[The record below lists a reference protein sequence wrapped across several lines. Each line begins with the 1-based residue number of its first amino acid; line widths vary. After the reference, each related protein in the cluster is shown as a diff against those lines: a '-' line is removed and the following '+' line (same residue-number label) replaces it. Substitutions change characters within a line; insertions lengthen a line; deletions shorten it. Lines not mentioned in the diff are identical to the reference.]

1 MTEVWFYHL
10 QRQPLE
16 AALPNLL
23 ERSLARGWRA
33 VVQAAS
39 ERRLAELDELLW
51 SYAPESFLPH
61 GTQQDGEGETQPIF
75 LTTGTDNPNCA
86 DVRFFVENAE
96 MAPVLADAETAPA
109 QRAMLLFDGADEA
122 AVAAARAQWKQLR
135 DAGYALSYWRQSDE
149 GKWEK
154 QA

>member
-16 AALPNLL
+16 RALPTLL

-33 VVQAAS
+33 AVQAVS
-39 ERRLAELDELLW
+39 ERRLGEIDDLLW
-51 SYAPESFLPH
+51 SYTPESFLPH
-61 GTQQDGEGETQPIF
+61 GAQKDGDPETQPIF
-75 LTTGTDNPNCA
+75 LTIGADNPNRA

-96 MAPVLADAETAPA
+96 AAPILSDPATAPTA
-109 QRAMLLFDGADEA
+109 RAILLFDGNDEA
-122 AVAAARAQWKQLR
+122 AVAAARAQWRQLK
-135 DAGYALSYWRQSDE
+135 DLGHALSYWRQSIE

>member
-16 AALPNLL
+16 RALPALL
-23 ERSLARGWRA
+23 ERSLARGWRVVLQA
-33 VVQAAS
+33 VSAQ
-39 ERRLAELDELLW
+39 RLRQLDDLLW

-61 GTQQDGEGETQPIF
+61 GAQGDGEPRTQPIF
-75 LTTGTDNPNCA
+75 LTLGADNPNRA
-86 DVRFFVENAE
+86 DVRFFVEDAE
-96 MAPVLADAETAPA
+96 LAPVLADAASAPA
-109 QRAMLLFDGADEA
+109 ARAILLFDGRDDA
-122 AVAAARAQWKQLR
+122 AVAAARVQWRRLK
-135 DAGYALSYWRQSDE
+135 DAGHALSYWRQSDD

>member
-16 AALPNLL
+16 RALPTLL

-33 VVQAAS
+33 VVQAVS
-39 ERRLAELDELLW
+39 EPRLEKIDELLW
-51 SYAPESFLPH
+51 SYAPDSFLPH
-61 GTQQDGEGETQPIF
+61 GTQKDGEPETQPIF
-75 LTTGTDNPNCA
+75 LTLGADNPNRA

-96 MAPVLADAETAPA
+96 LAPILADVGSAPGA
-109 QRAMLLFDGADEA
+109 RAILLFDGNDDA
-122 AVAAARAQWKQLR
+122 AIAAARIQWRQLK
-135 DAGYALSYWRQSDE
+135 DAGHALSYWRQSDD

>member
-16 AALPNLL
+16 RALPTLL

-39 ERRLAELDELLW
+39 EQRLEKLDDLLW

-61 GTQQDGEGETQPIF
+61 GSQRDGEPETQPIF
-75 LTTGTDNPNCA
+75 LTLGADNPNRA
-86 DVRFFVENAE
+86 DVRFFVENVE
-96 MAPVLADAETAPA
+96 LAPVLADAGSAPGA
-109 QRAMLLFDGADEA
+109 RAILLFDDNDDA
-122 AVAAARAQWKQLR
+122 AVASARAQWRRLKE
-135 DAGYALSYWRQSDE
+135 AGHALSYWRQSDD